1 MQQPFMAY
9 ENDTDEFTTGN
20 LQIKNALDVIT
31 IEGTLEITKDR
42 QGLEAALKLKRAV
55 DAAIDALKRDRNLP
69 ESVRP

>member
-9 ENDTDEFTTGN
+9 ENDADGFTTGE

-42 QGLEAALKLKRAV
+42 QG
-55 DAAIDALKRDRNLP
+55 RDDILI
-69 ESVRP
+69 VW

>member
-9 ENDTDEFTTGN
+9 ENDTDGFTTGE

-42 QGLEAALKLKRAV
+42 QGLEAALKLKRVV

-69 ESVRP
+69 ESIRP

>member
-9 ENDTDEFTTGN
+9 ENDTDGFTTGE
-20 LQIKNALDVIT
+20 LQIKNGMEIIT

-69 ESVRP
+69 NSIRD